1 MIING
6 HVEFWKNYQE
16 QAWSTC
22 LPSCKNWEYLA
33 TGLINET
40 GEIAGKVKKEIR
52 GDYADRHEA
61 FIEDMKSEIGDS
73 IWYLSGIFKFAGMC
87 HVVKIFNERDL
98 YSLFTEAKKSMRYAL
113 DFVEAIEENKRETY
127 FLSSKI
133 NNTMRDY
140 LQSLSDIATSLD
152 FTLEGAAMYN
162 LEKLAKRYQT
172 NKIIGSGDYR

>member
-6 HVEFWKNYQE
+6 NVEFWKNYQE

-61 FIEDMKSEIGDS
+61 FVEDMKSEIGDS
-73 IWYLSGIFKFAGMC
+73 IWYLSGIFKFTGMC
-87 HVVKIFNERDL
+87 SVVRVF
-98 YSLFTEAKKSMRYAL
+98 YSCARCCLFYEAKKIMRHAL
-113 DFVEAIEENKRETY
+113 DFVEAVEENKRETY
-127 FLSSKI
+127 CLNSKI
-133 NNTMRDY
+133 DNAMLEY
-140 LQSLSDIATSLD
+140 LDSLTDIASSLE
-152 FTLEGAAMYN
+152 FTLEDAATYN